1 MYSIL
6 QDLCWFTWHGP
17 KKTLVLFYYWYL
29 FLENHNS
36 SFCLSVDIHYLLLI
50 IINSVTH
57 TNTHTHTLIDTC
69 TTTRTRTTTQYYTI
83 QFMWTYTYHKW
94 KMYGILHLCWFTK
107 CGPKKALVLYCS
119 SNRTE
124 TTISHRNITKNSMA
138 QLTSHHSYTLQCTA
152 LFISRVY
159 TIHSMAL
166 QHTTPAYSTCH
177 SSPVHFT
184 AMHHTS
190 QPCDTLHSYISFRGS
205 TPHNMDTVHFTFCTA
220 LHGCISL
227 HTFAP
232 HIGGTFHCTALQHT
246 SQEHPVSHLCSI
258 SQEFIACI
266 VYDPI
271 CTLVV
276 RLGFPVVWGV
286 PYGERC

>member
-1 MYSIL
+1 MYIIL
-6 QDLCWFTWHGP
+6 QDLCWFTWHGS
-17 KKTLVLFYYWYL
+17 KKTLVLFYYRYL

-57 TNTHTHTLIDTC
+57 TNTHTHTLTDTC
-69 TTTRTRTTTQYYTI
+69 TTTHTHTTTRYN
-83 QFMWTYTYHKW
+83 
-94 KMYGILHLCWFTK
+94 LCEHIRTLNWRCRVFSRICADSQSMVCK
-107 CGPKKALVLYCS
+107 RHWYCTGLL
-119 SNRTE
+119 TE
-124 TTISHRNITKNSMA
+124 LES
-138 QLTSHHSYTLQCTA
+138 

-227 HTFAP
+227 HSFAL

-276 RLGFPVVWGV
+276 SLGFPVVWGIS
-286 PYGERC
+286 YGERC